1 MKKILAVLLA
11 LAMVFAFA
19 ACGGKQEDPTEP
31 DTTAAIEEPTSED
44 ASVPESSVV
53 DSSEATSEGT
63 SEDASAPESSVAE
76 SSEAASEAGKGLNS
90 EDAAAVVAFYN
101 AAVNATKDKAPKGNS
116 KMKLVDGSLKG
127 DGAIGALLKVLEPA
141 AVKALAKNSNPTD
154 HIPGNE
160 TELLVTDVKSATA
173 TSKNGVTTV
182 KITLKDQ
189 VDGSDGDPHNG
200 GSVARGIGTLGS
212 IDGALG
218 EIGAELSSGRD
229 TVKLTYNNAYLNVK
243 IDEATGKITGGTWH
257 YVVNIFVGNAK
268 AKISIVS
275 ATLKNFKGQI
285 DYTISI

>member
-19 ACGGKQEDPTEP
+19 ACGGKTEDPTEP
-31 DTTAAIEEPTSED
+31 DTTAEVVEESSAED
-44 ASVPESSVV
+44 ASVPAS
-53 DSSEATSEGT
+53 DEATSEGS
-63 SEDASAPESSVAE
+63 SEDASEAESSVDE
-76 SSEAASEAGKGLNS
+76 SSEAASEASKGLNS
-90 EDAAAVVAFYN
+90 EDAAEVVAFYN
-101 AAVNATKDKAPKGNS
+101 AAVAATKDKAPGGNS
-116 KMKLVDGSLKG
+116 KMKLIDGSLKG

-154 HIPGNE
+154 YIPGNE
-160 TELLVTDVKSATA
+160 TDLLVTDVKSASA

-182 KITLKDQ
+182 KINLKDQ
-189 VDGSDGDPHNG
+189 TDGSDGDPHNG

-218 EIGAELSSGRD
+218 EIGAELASGRD
-229 TVKLTYNNAYLNVK
+229 TVKLTYNNAYLTVK

-285 DYTISI
+285 DYTVTI